1 MLSRINWKYVFILF
15 NFLTFL
21 LNILYLCTI
30 IHLISEAMLLNTT
43 YKNDEHEL
51 IIQDLVGKPFSL
63 KKKLILRGV
72 GSGRMVID
80 EASPRLEQTL
90 LNGPDLNYANLEIRP
105 KGILVRITRRLDNFT
120 WIIPFYHL
128 HIYKTSGLSVHGQ
141 GQFLHFRENQMLRN
155 NKSFFRKVSNLKLD
169 FMKDYYLINP

>member
-1 MLSRINWKYVFILF
+1 MLSRINWKYIFILF

-21 LNILYLCTI
+21 LNILYLCAI
-30 IHLISEAMLLNTT
+30 INIISEAMLLNTT

>member
-1 MLSRINWKYVFILF
+1 MLSRINWKYIFILF

-21 LNILYLCTI
+21 LYILYLCAI
-30 IHLISEAMLLNTT
+30 INIISEAMLLNTT